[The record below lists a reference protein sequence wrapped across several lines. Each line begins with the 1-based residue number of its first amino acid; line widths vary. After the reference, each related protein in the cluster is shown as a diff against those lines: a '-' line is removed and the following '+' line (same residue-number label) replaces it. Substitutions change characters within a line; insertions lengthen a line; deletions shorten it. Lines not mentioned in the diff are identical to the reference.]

1 MKKFILTGLMSLMV
15 ISVSALP
22 VYDGPTYN
30 NREGENCHIKNGDGY
45 ENGKVQHFSDR
56 AQDESKKDT
65 DFDGGGKAGVNAGIF
80 EVSGGGNASTSNGT
94 RSETERIRSGYEC
107 KTSSG
112 YHDVY
117 YDGHV
122 DKDGNPIGKW

>member
-30 NREGENCHIKNGDGY
+30 NREGENCHIKNGYGY

-122 DKDGNPIGKW
+122 DEDGNPIGKW